1 MAKNEFSLF
10 GKTLVELGVITEPQL
25 DEAIHKQQTTMS
37 NRRLGEVLVRLG
49 YITRRHISQGLAEQ
63 LDIPTVN
70 LVEIEI
76 PKKIVDIVPLNVA
89 LIYRI
94 VPVRKEG
101 DVLWVAMAD
110 PTDIDLLDNL
120 ERLLEVLVRPLLC
133 TPTDIREG
141 LSKYY
146 GASESTVE
154 SMLSTMTSA
163 STMSTMSSLSSL
175 SSVSSASA
183 SDSTLSGFS
192 SLSSV
197 SDASLD
203 YHGGGLTG
211 DEADEGPVIQYV
223 HNLILEAFRERASDI
238 HIEPQKGELKVRYR
252 IDGVMH
258 YVPSPPK
265 KAQGPIISRV
275 KIMAGMDISERRLP
289 QDGRIKLN
297 LLGKNVDLRVS
308 ALPGIYGESLVMR
321 ILDKSGLMLGLGELG
336 FIPDDEATW
345 DTTVTGGTG
354 IVLVTGPTGS
364 GKTTTLYAT
373 LHKLNT
379 AERNIITVED
389 PVEYQLRGINQIQ
402 VHAEIGRTFAHVLRS
417 MFRQDP
423 DILMVGEI
431 RDLETAEIATRAA
444 LTGQLVFSTVHTND
458 APSAIIR
465 LVDIGVKPYMVAATV
480 RAILAQRL
488 VRCICST
495 CSEVYEPS
503 DEEQRIVESV
513 LPGTD
518 ARELYRGAGCENCN
532 NTGYQGRVGVFE
544 LLLTNE
550 ELKEMMLRNA
560 SSTQL
565 RQRGRELGMKTL
577 REDGVLKVINGVTT
591 LSELLR
597 VTQADEALP
606 ASVMVEAL

>member
-1 MAKNEFSLF
+1 VPKNEHRLF
-10 GKTLVELGVITEPQL
+10 GQTLVEQDVITQPQL
-25 DEAIHKQQTTMS
+25 DEAIHKQQTTMA
-37 NRRLGEVLVRLG
+37 NRRLGEVLLRLG
-49 YITRRHISQGLAEQ
+49 YITKRHISLGLAEQ
-63 LDIPTVN
+63 LGIPTVS
-70 LVEIEI
+70 LTEIEI
-76 PKKIVDIVPLNVA
+76 PRKIVDMVPLNVA

-101 DVLWVAMAD
+101 EALCVAMED
-110 PTDIDLLDNL
+110 PTDVERLDNL
-120 ERLLEVLVRPLLC
+120 ERLLDVIIRPLLC
-133 TPTDIREG
+133 TADDIREG
-141 LSKYY
+141 LSKYF
-146 GASESTVE
+146 GATESTVE
-154 SMLSTMTSA
+154 SMLSTISSA

-175 SSVSSASA
+175 SSVSSVSA
-183 SDSTLSGFS
+183 DSSLSGFG

-203 YHGGGLTG
+203 FHESLVGGDDA
-211 DEADEGPVIQYV
+211 DEAPVIQYV

-238 HIEPQKGELKVRYR
+238 HVEPQKEELKVRYR

-265 KAQGPIISRV
+265 KAQGSIISRV
-275 KIMAGMDISERRLP
+275 KIMSGMNISERRVP

-308 ALPGIYGESLVMR
+308 ALPGIHGESVVMR
-321 ILDKSGLMLGLGELG
+321 ILDKSGLMLGLAELG
-336 FIPDDEATW
+336 FTADDEATW
-345 DTTVTGGTG
+345 ERTVSGGTG
-354 IVLVTGPTGS
+354 ITLVTGPTGS

-379 AERNIITVED
+379 AETNIITVED
-389 PVEYQLRGINQIQ
+389 PVEYQLRGINQVQ

-423 DILMVGEI
+423 DVLMVGEI

-495 CSEVYEPS
+495 CTEVYEAS
-503 DEEQRIVESV
+503 DEERSLVESV
-513 LPGTD
+513 LTDSD
-518 ARELYRGAGCENCN
+518 ARELHRGAGCENCN
-532 NTGYQGRVGVFE
+532 NSGYQGRVGIFE
-544 LLLTNE
+544 LLLTDE

-560 SSTQL
+560 SSTHL
-565 RQRGRELGMKTL
+565 RQRARETGMRTL
-577 REDGVLKVINGVTT
+577 REDGMYKVINGVTT
-591 LSELLR
+591 LSEVLR

-606 ASVMVEAL
+606 TSVMVEAL

>member
-1 MAKNEFSLF
+1 
-10 GKTLVELGVITEPQL
+10 
-25 DEAIHKQQTTMS
+25 QTTMS

-389 PVEYQLRGINQIQ
+389 PVEYQLRGINQVQ
-402 VHAEIGRTFAHVLRS
+402 VHADIGRTFAHVLRS

-465 LVDIGVKPYMVAATV
+465 LVDIGVKPYMVAATI

>member
-1 MAKNEFSLF
+1 MAKTEHRLF
-10 GKTLVELGVITEPQL
+10 GQTLVEQAVITQPQL

-37 NRRLGEVLVRLG
+37 NRRLGEVLLRLG
-49 YITRRHISQGLAEQ
+49 YITKRHISLGLADQ
-63 LDIPTVN
+63 LGISTVN
-70 LVEIEI
+70 LTEIEI
-76 PKKIVDIVPLNVA
+76 PRKIVDMVPLNVA

-101 DVLWVAMAD
+101 EALCVAMED
-110 PTDIDLLDNL
+110 PTDVERLDNL
-120 ERLLEVLVRPLLC
+120 ERLLDGLIRPLLC
-133 TPTDIREG
+133 TADDIREG

-146 GASESTVE
+146 GATESTVE
-154 SMLSTMTSA
+154 SMLSTISSA

-175 SSVSSASA
+175 SSVSSAA
-183 SDSTLSGFS
+183 ADSSLSGFG

-203 YHGGGLTG
+203 FHESLTG
-211 DEADEGPVIQYV
+211 DDADEGPVIQYV

-238 HIEPQKGELKVRYR
+238 HVEPQKEDLKVRYR
-252 IDGVMH
+252 VDGVMR

-265 KAQGPIISRV
+265 KAQGSIISRI
-275 KIMAGMDISERRLP
+275 KIMSGMDISERRVP

-308 ALPGIYGESLVMR
+308 ALPGIHGESVVMR
-321 ILDKSGLMLGLGELG
+321 ILDKSGLMLGLAELG
-336 FIPDDEATW
+336 FASEGEATW
-345 DTTVTGGTG
+345 ERTVSGGTG

-389 PVEYQLRGINQIQ
+389 PVEYQLRGINQVQ

-423 DILMVGEI
+423 DVLMVGEI

-458 APSAIIR
+458 APSAIVR
-465 LVDIGVKPYMVAATV
+465 LVDIGVKPYMVAATI

-495 CSEVYEPS
+495 CSEVYEAS
-503 DEEQRIVESV
+503 DEEREVVESV
-513 LPGTD
+513 LDECD
-518 ARELYRGAGCENCN
+518 ARELHRGAGCENCN
-532 NTGYQGRVGVFE
+532 STGYQGRVGIFE
-544 LLLTNE
+544 LLLMNE
-550 ELKEMMLRNA
+550 EIRDMVLRNI

-565 RQRGRELGMKTL
+565 RVSAREMGMRTL
-577 REDGVLKVINGVTT
+577 REDGMLKVINGVTT
-591 LSELLR
+591 LSEVLR
-597 VTQADEALP
+597 VSQADEALP
-606 ASVMVEAL
+606 TSMMVEAL

>member
-203 YHGGGLTG
+203 YHGGLSG
-211 DEADEGPVIQYV
+211 DEVDEGPVIQYV

-238 HIEPQKGELKVRYR
+238 HVEPQKGELKVRYR

-465 LVDIGVKPYMVAATV
+465 LVDIGVKPYMVAATI

-532 NTGYQGRVGVFE
+532 NTGYQGRVGIFE